1 MSATYKPV
9 GWTRTKLVYD
19 GVLIIGICLYI
30 VAYTR
35 LAQPARPTALQLDEA
50 SLLIRAYGTCAFILL
65 SLVLCIG
72 PLVRLDRRF
81 VPLLYNRRHFGV
93 ITCLVA
99 AAHLMAVL
107 DWYLAFSPLDPW
119 VALFAVDSRFDALR
133 GLPYVPFGIAAF
145 VILLLLAATSHDFWL
160 NFLTPPVWK
169 ALHMSIYAA
178 YGLVVVHV
186 AFGALQDARGATVP
200 ALICGSA
207 VIVMSLHI
215 VAGWKER
222 QRETQSQARQHD
234 ATWVMVGPVN
244 QLPEGRGLVV
254 TLPSGETAAVFRH
267 DGGISATS
275 NLCAHQNGPL
285 GEGRV
290 RNGRIICPWHGY
302 EYCVRNG
309 RAPAPYTEKIATY
322 RVKIVSGQILIDPV
336 ANPPGTSVDPAAL
349 SLEGRS

>member
-9 GWTRTKLVYD
+9 GWTGTKLAYD
-19 GVLIIGICLYI
+19 AVLIVGICAYV
-30 VAYTR
+30 VAYVR
-35 LAQPARPTALQLDEA
+35 LAPPARPSALLLDEG

-72 PLVRLDRRF
+72 PLVRIDRRF

-93 ITCLVA
+93 ITCAVS

-119 VALFAVDSRFDALR
+119 VALFAVDTRFEALR
-133 GLPYVPFGIAAF
+133 GFPYVPFGIAAF
-145 VILLLLAATSHDFWL
+145 AILLLLASTSHDFWL

-169 ALHMSIYAA
+169 ALHMSIYGA
-178 YGLVVVHV
+178 YGFVVLHV
-186 AFGALQDARGATVP
+186 AFGALQDARGASLPV
-200 ALICGSA
+200 LVCGSA
-207 VIVMSLHI
+207 LVVVLLHL

-222 QRETQSQARQHD
+222 RSEAIAQTSAED
-234 ATWVMVGPVN
+234 APWVVVGTLD
-244 QLPEGRGLVV
+244 QLPEGRGMVV

-267 DGGISATS
+267 AGGISATS

-290 RNGRIICPWHGY
+290 RDGRIICPWHGY

-309 RAPAPYTEKIATY
+309 RAPAPFTETIATY
-322 RVKIVSGQILIDPV
+322 RVKLVSSQILLDPV
-336 ANPPGTSVDPAAL
+336 ANPPGTAVEPAAL
-349 SLEGRS
+349 PLEAQS

>member
-9 GWTRTKLVYD
+9 GWTRAKLVYD
-19 GVLIIGICLYI
+19 AVLVLGVCLYI
-30 VAYTR
+30 VAYMR
-35 LAQPARPTALQLDEA
+35 LAPSARPSALLLDEG
-50 SLLIRAYGTCAFILL
+50 SLLIRALGTCAFILL

-93 ITCLVA
+93 ITCAVS
-99 AAHLMAVL
+99 AAHLMAVI

-119 VALFAVDSRFDALR
+119 VALFAVDSRFEALR
-133 GLPYVPFGIAAF
+133 GFPYVPFGVAAF
-145 VILLLLAATSHDFWL
+145 VILLLLASTSHDFWL

-178 YGLVVVHV
+178 YGLVVAHV
-186 AFGALQDARGATVP
+186 VFGALQDARGAALP
-200 ALICGSA
+200 ALIGGSA
-207 VIVMSLHI
+207 LIVLSLHL

-222 QRETQSQARQHD
+222 QREAPDKADTRD
-234 ATWVMVGPVN
+234 APWVTVGPVD
-244 QLPEGRGLVV
+244 QLAEGRGLVV
-254 TLPSGETAAVFRH
+254 TLPSGATAAVFRH
-267 DGGISATS
+267 EGGISATS

-290 RNGRIICPWHGY
+290 RDGRIICPWHGY

-309 RAPAPYTEKIATY
+309 RAPPPFTEKIATY
-322 RVKIVSGQILIDPV
+322 RVKIESGQILIDPA
-336 ANPPGTSVDPAAL
+336 ANPPGTPVEPARLTAEESV
-349 SLEGRS
+349 

>member
-19 GVLIIGICLYI
+19 GVLIVGICLYI
-30 VAYTR
+30 IGYMR
-35 LAQPARPTALQLDEA
+35 LAPSARPSALLLDEA
-50 SLLIRAYGTCAFILL
+50 SLLIRAFGTCAFILL

-72 PLVRLDRRF
+72 PLVRLDPRF

-93 ITCLVA
+93 ITCVVA

-119 VALFAVDSRFDALR
+119 VALFAVDSSFGALR
-133 GLPYVPFGIAAF
+133 GLPYIPFGIAAF
-145 VILLLLAATSHDFWL
+145 AILLLLAATSHDFWL

-186 AFGALQDARGATVP
+186 AFGALQDARGAAIP
-200 ALICGSA
+200 MLICGSA
-207 VIVMSLHI
+207 VIVTTLHI
-215 VAGWKER
+215 IAGWKER
-222 QRETQSQARQHD
+222 QRETLSQASQHD
-234 ATWVMVGPVN
+234 ASWVMVGPVD

-322 RVKIVSGQILIDPV
+322 RVKVVSGLILLDP
-336 ANPPGTSVDPAAL
+336 AAHPPGTAAEPATL
-349 SLEGRS
+349 SLESQP

>member
-1 MSATYKPV
+1 MSANYKPV

-19 GVLIIGICLYI
+19 GVLVVGICLYI
-30 VAYTR
+30 GAYVR
-35 LAQPARPTALQLDEA
+35 LAPQTRPSALHLDEA

-93 ITCLVA
+93 LTCVVA
-99 AAHLMAVL
+99 GAHLMAVI

-133 GLPYVPFGIAAF
+133 GFAYMPFGIAAF
-145 VILLLLAATSHDFWL
+145 MILLLLAATSHDFWL

-169 ALHMSIYAA
+169 VLHMSIYAA
-178 YGLVVVHV
+178 YGLVIVHV
-186 AFGALQDARGATVP
+186 AFGAFQDARGIAVP
-200 ALICGSA
+200 ALLLCSA
-207 VIVMSLHI
+207 TIVVSLHI
-215 VAGWKER
+215 AAGWIEHR
-222 QRETQSQARQHD
+222 REALSQVQAD
-234 ATWVMVGPVN
+234 DTSWIKVGPVD
-244 QLPEGRGLVV
+244 QLPEGRGLIVA
-254 TLPSGETAAVFRH
+254 LPSGAMAAVFRH
-267 DGGISATS
+267 EGGISATS

-290 RNGRIICPWHGY
+290 RGGRIICPWHGY
-302 EYCVRNG
+302 EYCVVSG

-322 RVKIVSGQILIDPV
+322 RTRVVSGQILLDPV
-336 ANPPGTSVDPAAL
+336 ANPPGTQAEPAAL
-349 SLEGRS
+349 LAGSKP